1 MSWFRP
7 RPSVHRAERRRIRR
21 RLAGLSTAAELRLA
35 LADLGPLFA
44 AFGRY
49 LSGRPDLF
57 PLPLCR
63 ELRRL
68 DESPERLPEPEVER
82 LLAAGLG
89 GRPEAVL
96 DRFDTVPC
104 ACTLAVQ
111 THRGR
116 LRGSGEVEI
125 RLARPDLARRL
136 QAAGE
141 LLPLVTSAPAWKART
156 PALARAP
163 GDFLA
168 HLRLC
173 SDLAAQA
180 RALAALCTS
189 HAGGRGARE
198 RALPATARTVRVER
212 ATPELL
218 LFRRPAG
225 TPLEDLLCR
234 APAGGG
240 AAAGDRVTQ
249 AAARRLCLAW
259 LRPALGAGW
268 ALEPTPLEAV
278 KDGQGWIVL
287 APGPACQ
294 LGHVTSRH
302 LRAYCDA
309 AAGDGSDR
317 QLRRLL
323 SEMDGPSPA
332 ADEEAWLRRVRQA
345 VPLRDGGWEDGGE
358 ESLAESLFLHWRL
371 ATGLGYV
378 ARPPLLAFIRGLFAV
393 ALAARRL
400 SPGRDVLREALDEL
414 RLEALLSRIGT
425 LLHAGSWPQRLAR
438 QMTTSARLSGLE
450 TAPAMHGGSA
460 A

>member
-1 MSWFRP
+1 MSWLRR
-7 RPSVHRAERRRIRR
+7 RPSVHPAERRRVRR

-57 PLPLCR
+57 PIPFCR
-63 ELRRL
+63 ELLRL
-68 DESPERLPEPEVER
+68 DEPAERLLEPEVER

-89 GRPEAVL
+89 NRPEAVI

-116 LRGSGEVEI
+116 LRGGGDVEI
-125 RLARPDLARRL
+125 RLARPDLARHL
-136 QAAGE
+136 EAAGE
-141 LLPLVTSAPAWKART
+141 LLPLAISAPAWKARM

-163 GDFLA
+163 EDFLA

-180 RALAALCTS
+180 RALAALSTS
-189 HAGGRGARE
+189 HAGGRGGRE
-198 RALPATARTVRVER
+198 RALPATARMVRVER

-225 TPLEDLLCR
+225 RPLQDLLR
-234 APAGGG
+234 PAPAGGNAG
-240 AAAGDRVTQ
+240 VGDRVAR
-249 AAARRLCLAW
+249 AAARRLCQAW
-259 LRPALGAGW
+259 LRPALRAGW
-268 ALEPTPLEAV
+268 ALEPAPLEAV
-278 KDGQGWIVL
+278 TDGQGWIVL

-294 LGHVTSRH
+294 LGHITSRH
-302 LRAYCDA
+302 LWAYCDA
-309 AAGDGSDR
+309 AAGDGADG
-317 QLRRLL
+317 QLRWLL
-323 SEMDGPSPA
+323 SEMDGTAPA
-332 ADEEAWLRRVRQA
+332 AEERAWLRRVRQA

-371 ATGLGYV
+371 ATALGYV
-378 ARPPLLAFIRGLFAV
+378 ARPPLLAFFRGLFAV

-414 RLEALLSRIGT
+414 RLEALLGRIGT
-425 LLHAGSWPQRLAR
+425 LLHAGSWPRRLAR
-438 QMTTSARLSGLE
+438 QLTTAAQPSDLE
-450 TAPAMHGGSA
+450 TAPATHRGSA

>member
-1 MSWFRP
+1 VSWFRL
-7 RPSVHRAERRRIRR
+7 RPSAHRAERRRVRR
-21 RLAGLSTAAELRLA
+21 RLDDLSTAAELRLA

-49 LSGRPDLF
+49 LSARPDLF

-63 ELRRL
+63 ELLRL
-68 DESPERLPEPEVER
+68 EEPPERLAEPEVER

-89 GRPEAVL
+89 CRPEAVL
-96 DRFDTVPC
+96 DRFDAVPC

-111 THRGR
+111 THRGK
-116 LRGSGEVEI
+116 LRDGGEVEI
-125 RLARPDLARRL
+125 RLARPDLDRHL
-136 QAAGE
+136 QGAGV
-141 LLPLVTSAPAWKART
+141 LLPLVISAPAWKAPT

-180 RALAALCTS
+180 RALAALSTF
-189 HAGGRGARE
+189 HEGGRGARE
-198 RALPATARTVRVER
+198 RALPAAARMVRVER

-225 TPLEDLLCR
+225 RPLPDLLCQ
-234 APAGGG
+234 APAGGNAG
-240 AAAGDRVTQ
+240 AGDRAAP

-259 LRPALGAGW
+259 LRAALRAGW
-268 ALEPTPLEAV
+268 ALESTPLEAV
-278 KDGQGWIVL
+278 TDVQGRIVL

-294 LGHVTSRH
+294 LGQVTSRH
-302 LRAYCDA
+302 LWAYCDA
-309 AAGDGSDR
+309 AAGDGADR
-317 QLRRLL
+317 QLRWLL
-323 SEMDGPSPA
+323 AEMDGPA
-332 ADEEAWLRRVRQA
+332 AAAEERAWLRRVRQA

-371 ATGLGYV
+371 ATALGHV
-378 ARPPLLAFIRGLFAV
+378 ARPPLLSFIRGLFAV

-425 LLHAGSWPQRLAR
+425 LLHAGSWPRRLLR
-438 QMTTSARLSGLE
+438 QMTPSAAPE
-450 TAPAMHGGSA
+450 TAPAADGGSA